1 MILDGHAAG
10 LATVEIVLPSGTL
23 LGRDLPHLERN
34 ILKNFSHA
42 DVTRSKRRGRRP
54 RPGSQDE
61 GFAGMCNEDEA
72 LAESADGGCTHEE
85 SSAGSASTVCGQGG
99 APAEPTQQGRALAG
113 VQLSATVQAAY
124 AKANLRFV
132 SLCCPTPLLESIAI
146 ETVMAHDLSRGLDH
160 LVMYWQHQLAKRN
173 KATGLWR
180 SVGSSNLMSGF
191 VPGFTPSSCFQAEER
206 CNRSLKEGIPT
217 NAHKTS
223 IDQATDFLQASSA
236 LALFRLRSS
245 FHHMIDYMF
254 CMGFLIIPFF

>member
-1 MILDGHAAG
+1 MYLHTFNIDLTTGFSAVILDGHAAG
-10 LATVEIVLPSGTL
+10 LATVAMVLPLATL

-54 RPGSQDE
+54 RPGSEDE
-61 GFAGMCNEDEA
+61 GSAGMCNEDEA
-72 LAESADGGCTHEE
+72 LAESADG
-85 SSAGSASTVCGQGG
+85 GQGG

-113 VQLSATVQAAY
+113 VQLSATVQAAR

-180 SVGSSNLMSGF
+180 SVGSSNLMSGL

-206 CNRSLKEGIPT
+206 CNRSLKSGIPT

-223 IDQATDFLQASSA
+223 IEQATDFLQASLP
-236 LALFRLRSS
+236 LALFRLRSL
-245 FHHMIDYMF
+245 FHHLIDHMF
-254 CMGFLIIPFF
+254 CMCL